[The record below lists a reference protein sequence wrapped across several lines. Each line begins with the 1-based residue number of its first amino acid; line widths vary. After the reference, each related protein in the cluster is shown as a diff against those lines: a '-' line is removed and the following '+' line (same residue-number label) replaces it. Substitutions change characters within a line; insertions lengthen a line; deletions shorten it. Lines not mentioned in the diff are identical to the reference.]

1 MDDHINKRHNKTLLL
16 YHIVFP
22 VKYRNSVITD
32 EVGKGLRNI
41 CLDISARYEIN
52 FLEIGYE
59 ENHVHFLIQSVPSL
73 SISEISMKVKSI
85 TAKEIFRRFPEVKLK
100 LWGGNF
106 WTSVIMQIRLDNM
119 ETKMLSR
126 NTLRIKEK
134 K

>member
-1 MDDHINKRHNKTLLL
+1 MNNFILFIHNAQRVKRHNKTLLL

-59 ENHVHFLIQSVPSL
+59 ENHVHFLIQSVPTRSF
-73 SISEISMKVKSI
+73 ID
-85 TAKEIFRRFPEVKLK
+85 FCFEVK
-100 LWGGNF
+100 
-106 WTSVIMQIRLDNM
+106 
-119 ETKMLSR
+119 
-126 NTLRIKEK
+126 RITDY
-134 K
+134 

>member
-59 ENHVHFLIQSVPSL
+59 ENYVHFLIQSVPSL
-73 SISEISMKVKSI
+73 SISEICKKVKSI

>member
-73 SISEISMKVKSI
+73 SISEICMKVKSI

-106 WTSVIMQIRLDNM
+106 WASGFMQIRMDNM